1 MVSLLHGAPRLS
13 YRKMN
18 CKISA
23 AVMQKKV
30 ALRCCC
36 IVTEI
41 TPLQSKKAFIS
52 QKIQFSLAQQLFKSE
67 NACTLQKDCKIC
79 SFDRKIPICQKWPQK
94 KLKLKNKQWLQ
105 TLGWRTFSIYN
116 RHKEIR
122 NSCNLKSCL
131 SLQDAKDLQ
140 PLQLICY
147 QLTLVL
153 FKCISFLAQDT
164 PFDNIWRY

>member
-1 MVSLLHGAPRLS
+1 MQFWQKNTNMP
-13 YRKMN
+13 KM
-18 CKISA
+18 A
-23 AVMQKKV
+23 A
-30 ALRCCC
+30 
-36 IVTEI
+36 
-41 TPLQSKKAFIS
+41 
-52 QKIQFSLAQQLFKSE
+52 
-67 NACTLQKDCKIC
+67 
-79 SFDRKIPICQKWPQK
+79 
-94 KLKLKNKQWLQ
+94 KLKKKQWLQ

-164 PFDNIWRY
+164 PFDNIWRYWFSFKDCEICPCTRVKRSDHFSKALVELVNWCGNQKNWLPSSKGA